1 MLHVSVREEHNGVM
15 HMRAL
20 HLHDLL
26 KMIGLLVFL
35 SSASQNLLVKFAQLV
50 KCNIFPVK
58 FPFIFIFLANSKK
71 FFFNKSVIS
80 RFRKNSDLCKIK
92 CVTQQYHRNE
102 EN

>member
-1 MLHVSVREEHNGVM
+1 MLHVSVQEEHNGVM

-58 FPFIFIFLANSKK
+58 LN
-71 FFFNKSVIS
+71 
-80 RFRKNSDLCKIK
+80 
-92 CVTQQYHRNE
+92 
-102 EN
+102 

>member
-1 MLHVSVREEHNGVM
+1 MLHVSVQEEHNGVM

-58 FPFIFIFLANSKK
+58 FPFIFIANSKK
-71 FFFNKSVIS
+71 FFLIKVLSVVLV
-80 RFRKNSDLCKIK
+80 K
-92 CVTQQYHRNE
+92 TQTFAK
-102 EN
+102 